1 VRAFAVEQLG
11 DAPAILEL
19 AKPTSP
25 DGYVVRVTHA
35 GVNPLDYKL
44 VDSLTSQSSYPFV
57 LGIDFAGVLEE
68 LPSAEH
74 ELAAGDRV
82 FGIART
88 NGSYAEYTAVPANGK
103 AEALARIPDGLLT
116 TTPPLCRSPESQR
129 SAQSTSASW
138 LRVSR
143 SW

>member
-1 VRAFAVEQLG
+1 VRAFAVERLG

-25 DGYVVRVTHA
+25 RGYVVRVTHA

-82 FGIART
+82 RNRT
-88 NGSYAEYTAVPANGK
+88 HK
-103 AEALARIPDGLLT
+103 RF
-116 TTPPLCRSPESQR
+116 LCRIHRCSGKR
-129 SAQSTSASW
+129 QSRGTGTDSG
-138 LRVSR
+138 RDC
-143 SW
+143 